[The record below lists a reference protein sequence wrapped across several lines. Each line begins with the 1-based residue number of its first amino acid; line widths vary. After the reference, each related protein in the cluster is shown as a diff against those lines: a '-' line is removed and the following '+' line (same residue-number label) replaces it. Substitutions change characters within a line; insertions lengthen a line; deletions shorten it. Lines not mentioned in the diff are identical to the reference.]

1 MWRIFKNRKYVIIVF
16 ILFISTMLL
25 FLKKEY
31 YFSGMLI
38 KNKYTQDS
46 NVSISIRN
54 YCYFINYKI
63 IRGTV
68 SFEGNNSDEYKFFGK
83 TDSINDMYIAH
94 IYKYNEEKNI
104 MEMGTVYFDKKF
116 DNIIIISDMMSY
128 YGRIRRIFNEQTFT

>member
-1 MWRIFKNRKYVIIVF
+1 
-16 ILFISTMLL
+16 
-25 FLKKEY
+25 
-31 YFSGMLI
+31 MLI